1 MLIPRDRR
9 RAQSRRGVHQP
20 AARERS
26 KPAASG
32 PATDS
37 DTSSRATVDAP
48 LDQRRRFRFDARGC
62 GAATCAPLGRF
73 KLGSP
78 ANGQPVVAGD
88 VLYAGT
94 RDGRLLAFATRG
106 CGTRACTPLW
116 SVDAGGGAIVS
127 GPIVIDGSLY
137 AGTAD
142 GQIVAYGLP
151 DA

>member
-1 MLIPRDRR
+1 M
-9 RAQSRRGVHQP
+9 
-20 AARERS
+20 
-26 KPAASG
+26 
-32 PATDS
+32 
-37 DTSSRATVDAP
+37 
-48 LDQRRRFRFDARGC
+48 
-62 GAATCAPLGRF
+62 
-73 KLGSP
+73 
-78 ANGQPVVAGD
+78 AGD

-142 GQIVAYGLP
+142 GQLVAYGLP